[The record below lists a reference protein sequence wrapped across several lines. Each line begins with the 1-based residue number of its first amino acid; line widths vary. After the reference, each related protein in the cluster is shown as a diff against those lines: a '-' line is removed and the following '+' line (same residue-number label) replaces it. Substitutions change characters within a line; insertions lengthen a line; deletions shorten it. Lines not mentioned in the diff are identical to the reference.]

1 MTYEQGGSSRAG
13 TAVINADGDTLTLW
27 DRLNHHY
34 TTGIATIET
43 TSLHATKVVQEFKKY
58 YDNARSV
65 PSGEFK
71 SYIIR
76 ADEGDRIERLKKLL
90 DRNNIDWSYVN
101 ASQFTGFNYFSNKNE
116 NFKTSGRDIAIN
128 INQPN
133 SNLIKVLFER
143 SSKLTDSVTY
153 DITAWSVPYVYG
165 LVTYGLNS
173 YTQGVIK
180 TSEAT
185 PNVTSPSAPTYAY
198 AVKWNG
204 LHSVKFLT
212 DLLNKG
218 IKVRYAESAFFV
230 KGKAFDKGTLLVTR
244 TGNAS
249 NNNKLQEVIREAS
262 KNAKIDFTPIE
273 SGFVDKGFDIG
284 SGKVHIINAP
294 RVALLA
300 GDNISSLNMG
310 EIWHFFDVEIGYPIN
325 LILSEDLNRNVL
337 QKIDV
342 LILPNGNYKFFS
354 EKAMNEAL
362 KEWVNTGGKIIAV
375 ENTLTEM
382 AKADWGIKLKE
393 KEEKKEEKKETRKED
408 YSSLKRFENRER
420 DFIPNNNPGSI
431 FKVELDNSH
440 PLAFGYPEFYYT
452 LKQDDNIYEFF
463 KEDDG
468 WNVGVVKKEGFVAGF
483 TGSKIR
489 EKLKDGLLFG
499 VRDMGEGSVIF
510 IADNPLF
517 RSFWENGKLLFA
529 NAVFLVGE

>member
-1 MTYEQGGSSRAG
+1 
-13 TAVINADGDTLTLW
+13 
-27 DRLNHHY
+27 
-34 TTGIATIET
+34 
-43 TSLHATKVVQEFKKY
+43 
-58 YDNARSV
+58 
-65 PSGEFK
+65 
-71 SYIIR
+71 
-76 ADEGDRIERLKKLL
+76 
-90 DRNNIDWSYVN
+90 
-101 ASQFTGFNYFSNKNE
+101 
-116 NFKTSGRDIAIN
+116 
-128 INQPN
+128 
-133 SNLIKVLFER
+133 
-143 SSKLTDSVTY
+143 
-153 DITAWSVPYVYG
+153 
-165 LVTYGLNS
+165 LNS

-180 TSEAT
+180 SSEST
-185 PNVTSPSAPTYAY
+185 PNVTLSSAPTYAY

-212 DLLNKG
+212 DLLKKG
-218 IKVRYAESAFFV
+218 IKVRYAESPFFV

-249 NNNKLQEVIREAS
+249 NNNKLQEIIREAS
-262 KNAKIDFTPIE
+262 ENARIDFTPIE

-294 RVALLA
+294 RVALLS
-300 GDNISSLNMG
+300 GDNISSLSMG

-325 LILSEDLNRNVL
+325 IIMSEDLNRNVL

-354 EKAMNEAL
+354 EKATNEAL
-362 KEWVNTGGKIIAV
+362 KEWVNTGGKVIAI

-393 KEEKKEEKKETRKED
+393 KEEKKEGKKDARKED
-408 YSSLKRFENRER
+408 YSALKRFENRER

-440 PLAFGYPEFYYT
+440 PLAFGYPESYYT

-468 WNVGVVKKEGFVAGF
+468 WNVGVIKKESFVAGF

-489 EKLKDGLLFG
+489 EKLQDGLLFG